1 MLAHKKSHFMQKVTI
16 DTFSSFLKANCL
28 LFCPGAISKDKMK
41 ARERVT
47 KIITLYFVT
56 SVKKANIHSE
66 ELNTT
71 NNKYNLCLDISC
83 IL

>member
-1 MLAHKKSHFMQKVTI
+1 M
-16 DTFSSFLKANCL
+16 
-28 LFCPGAISKDKMK
+28 
-41 ARERVT
+41 T